1 MRFESKSF
9 FALLVFVL
17 ITVYINGLPLNVTFS
32 EISSISSASYPKNNI
47 AAFNDTTDTF
57 DKNCD
62 FLNLCGD
69 SKINEKLTGIISP
82 FNNKIVD
89 ISFADTYVELPF
101 P

>member
-1 MRFESKSF
+1 MRFVSKSF
-9 FALLVFVL
+9 FVLLVFVL
-17 ITVYINGLPLNVTFS
+17 TTFYINSLPLNVTFS
-32 EISSISSASYPKNNI
+32 EISFASYYRSDI
-47 AAFNDTTDTF
+47 AASNGTIDTF

-69 SKINEKLTGIISP
+69 NNINEKITGIISP

-89 ISFADTYVELPF
+89 ISFADTHVNLPF

>member
-1 MRFESKSF
+1 MRFTRKVF
-9 FALLVFVL
+9 LALLVFVL
-17 ITVYINGLPLNVTFS
+17 TTVYANSLPLNFTFS
-32 EISSISSASYPKNNI
+32 EISSASYYKNSVASSN
-47 AAFNDTTDTF
+47 TTDTF

-69 SKINEKLTGIISP
+69 NNISDKLTGITSP